1 MTISVVGSNWDAAIL
16 AALAATPP
24 PTASPD
30 ERRLHALRV
39 LVDVIGDDLRTFL
52 RCHAHKYV
60 PYWHGP
66 GDPIAGLVGW
76 LADYFLHLHDVL
88 SGGHDAIVNWPD
100 AVRAAEALG
109 ESTRL
114 VVTMQLGYSLLVPLL
129 VEQATGRPAYPLVH
143 DRNPAVLDLYRDRLR
158 GRPLLLTTLSAGD
171 IRRWLDSDAIIVA
184 NVDTSYPGTR
194 QVRTLPFLN
203 GRLAVPFG
211 LLSMATRRRI
221 EVRAVA
227 APGSGG
233 HLVIGTSSPL
243 PDDPD
248 GALRAIGS
256 QFERWIGAHPEQWMA
271 WGSLVSARDGPS
283 AAASA
288 TRAAAPG

>member
-1 MTISVVGSNWDAAIL
+1 MTIADGAGDVAD
-16 AALAATPP
+16 
-24 PTASPD
+24 
-30 ERRLHALRV
+30 LH
-39 LVDVIGDDLRTFL
+39 
-52 RCHAHKYV
+52 
-60 PYWHGP
+60 
-66 GDPIAGLVGW
+66 
-76 LADYFLHLHDVL
+76 L

-129 VEQATGRPAYPLVH
+129 VEQATGRAAYPLVH

-194 QVRTLPFLN
+194 QVRTLPFLG

-227 APGSGG
+227 APGNGG
-233 HLVIGTSSPL
+233 HLVVGASSPL

-271 WGSLVSARDGPS
+271 WGKLVSARDGPS
-283 AAASA
+283 AATPA
-288 TRAAAPG
+288 TRAAALLADGWFGQRAAPAPVGAGAAVQAAGFTGTDVATSVGRVG